1 MSRRNERIFGDS
13 ADTSPSSNPA
23 GGPLPADTV
32 EAVQRALSTEH
43 AAVWAYGLSTPFLTG
58 SATTAGHQ
66 FAAAHIAQRDTTE
79 RVLRD
84 SGAKPVPPE
93 PSYVPPQKVDDQP
106 SAIALLIS
114 AESDTVAAWRSVLE
128 HTDDAGL
135 RRSALDSMTAAAVR
149 DTRWR
154 QRINQ
159 TPYTVPLPGQ

>member
-1 MSRRNERIFGDS
+1 MIKRSERIVGHSVEPSPSVDS
-13 ADTSPSSNPA
+13 AGA
-23 GGPLPADTV
+23 PLSADTV
-32 EAVQRALSTEH
+32 EAVQRALGTEH

-58 SATTAGHQ
+58 SAATAGRQ
-66 FAAAHIAQRDTTE
+66 FVAAHIAQRDTTE
-79 RVLRD
+79 RLLRD
-84 SGAKPVPPE
+84 GGAKPVPPE
-93 PSYVPPQKVDDQP
+93 PSYVPPQKVDDQT

-149 DTRWR
+149 GTRWR